1 MVGWLIYWFREC
13 FLSVSVSF
21 SWPPL
26 NCVNCEWWCIGVW
39 YAKCSLRNCRTV
51 TVSLQRITIPLF
63 LNSDKDKG
71 FLFNFRQRHEAFKN
85 TDTRHFKIQ
94 MSNMGPQA
102 PPSHP
107 PHPWQGLCS
116 RYQYFRV
123 KRLKLTA
130 TGPKVTKIP
139 WFRFHFSW
147 PHPQVAPTWHIIIIN
162 IFTGWTSWHIAK
174 ISCKQ
179 QINNFA
185 SIMVIVN
192 KYRHLHEHA
201 RSLPPSLTHPPT
213 HPPTHSLTHSLTL
226 FIQAGTQGQNQMTP
240 LNPVLSFH
248 LTCASP
254 HVRPISSSLFI
265 TLLQQAPFAQKLDS
279 AIHRINHYSVDR
291 CLKNQLHH
299 QADRDLSGR

>member
-1 MVGWLIYWFREC
+1 M
-13 FLSVSVSF
+13 
-21 SWPPL
+21 
-26 NCVNCEWWCIGVW
+26 
-39 YAKCSLRNCRTV
+39 
-51 TVSLQRITIPLF
+51 VSLQRIAIPLF

-71 FLFNFRQRHEAFKN
+71 FLFNFRQRHEALKN

-94 MSNMGPQA
+94 TSNMGPQA

-123 KRLKLTA
+123 KRLKTDGHRTQSYQDTVVQIPFFLTTPSSSTYLA
-130 TGPKVTKIP
+130 HHHHQHLHWLDQLAHCQDQLQTTD
-139 WFRFHFSW
+139 
-147 PHPQVAPTWHIIIIN
+147 QQLCIN
-162 IFTGWTSWHIAK
+162 NGH
-174 ISCKQ
+174 CKQ
-179 QINNFA
+179 IQAFTWTC
-185 SIMVIVN
+185 S
-192 KYRHLHEHA
+192 LPP
-201 RSLPPSLTHPPT
+201 SLPPSLTHSLTHQPT

-279 AIHRINHYSVDR
+279 AIHRINHYSVDK